1 MRTIPVLL
9 VAALTVAGC
18 AVQADLE
25 PGAAT
30 ATASSNAD
38 VPVFDEGVPAPVATP
53 SQAGIR
59 GLDGT
64 RWRFVEVGG
73 RPVPAPVTATMR
85 LKDGRAS
92 GRAGCNAYGAKY
104 HVDRDGEAGF
114 TQSLSTRMACLK
126 PAGAMQVER
135 GVFDAFRQTAK
146 VAIVNGDLLMLD
158 AAGNLLARLAPIGS
172 P

>member
-30 ATASSNAD
+30 
-38 VPVFDEGVPAPVATP
+38 
-53 SQAGIR
+53 
-59 GLDGT
+59 
-64 RWRFVEVGG
+64 
-73 RPVPAPVTATMR
+73 MR

-104 HVDRDGEAGF
+104 HVDPDGKAGF